1 MLTATTKTIVVSL
14 IIAFLKKL
22 TFRMKSDEKFIQ
34 VFVEIYYKV

>member
-22 TFRMKSDEKFIQ
+22 TFRMNYRLNPSLCDEKLI
-34 VFVEIYYKV
+34 